1 MPSSKKK
8 QFPVVAIVT
17 PEGIE
22 GTFTAE
28 QKRPL
33 IAHLPIHSSEVV
45 FYDQPVKYDP
55 TPPCSEITGYNS
67 SENVYECISGPV
79 GDINNYESFGDR
91 SEKKKEDVKVNE
103 GDNGEPAAVEQR
115 PGMKELLI
123 QMKGTN
129 GAPCSLPDNVDVACQ
144 WCCHQF
150 TGTPSV
156 IPIRNEANKVWS
168 VYGCFCCPECALAYL
183 IDEKEDSHVRWER
196 ISMLHMLYNNGSVT
210 RIYPAPPRNVLKM
223 FGGHYTIQEYRKV
236 ISDKKVRVDVHMPP
250 MVSILATMDTKP
262 IDFYETTMK
271 TSFVPINSERV
282 QKAEEGLRLKRSK
295 PLKDKDSTLD
305 SCINLQIRKVTPIS
319 MSSIDM

>member
-1 MPSSKKK
+1 MPASKKK

-33 IAHLPIHSSEVV
+33 IAHLPIRSSEVV
-45 FYDQPVKYDP
+45 FYDQPIQYDP
-55 TPPCSEITGYNS
+55 RPPCSEITPYNS
-67 SENVYECISGPV
+67 NENMYECLSGPVSDVNVYEPPLG
-79 GDINNYESFGDR
+79 
-91 SEKKKEDVKVNE
+91 SEREEVEETAAEEEAVVKEQ
-103 GDNGEPAAVEQR
+103 PAKTKQ
-115 PGMKELLI
+115 LLL
-123 QMKGTN
+123 QMKSRN
-129 GAPCSLPDNVDVACQ
+129 GAPCTLPEKVDVACQ

-150 TGTPSV
+150 PGTPSV
-156 IPIRNEANKVWS
+156 IPIRNENNVWT

-196 ISMLHMLYNNGSVT
+196 ISMLHMLYNNGSIM
-210 RIYPAPPRNVLKM
+210 RIYPAPPRNVLTM
-223 FGGHYTIQEYRKV
+223 FGGHLSIDAYRKT
-236 ISDKKVRVDVHMPP
+236 ISDKKMRVDVHLPP

-262 IDFYETTMK
+262 IDFYETTVQK
-271 TSFVPINSERV
+271 SFVPMNTERV

-319 MSSIDM
+319 IDDMGF